1 MINHKT
7 EAHLIVQAVFG
18 NNSEEAPYTSA
29 DSGWQDVNMFVVIH
43 FATHNQRNIGL
54 PIILKVKS
62 RQKDVQGM
70 MVVLR
75 DSAWLLFL

>member
-29 DSGWQDVNMFVVIH
+29 DSG
-43 FATHNQRNIGL
+43 
-54 PIILKVKS
+54 
-62 RQKDVQGM
+62 
-70 MVVLR
+70 
-75 DSAWLLFL
+75 